1 LWQFSP
7 LLEEIQ
13 MMKQEKKAPISLTET
28 ETNQVAGGNNGN
40 HFGQLAKDQGVHPW
54 ELSGFKGN
62 AGDAPGHK

>member
-1 LWQFSP
+1 
-7 LLEEIQ
+7 

-62 AGDAPGHK
+62 AGDAPGHN